1 MRFCGRYTKKK
12 IIRCCKKSYNK
23 IIKMSAEA
31 FFCQVHPIKAAQHKI
46 INIFFLDLKVNNS

>member
-1 MRFCGRYTKKK
+1 
-12 IIRCCKKSYNK
+12 
-23 IIKMSAEA
+23 MSAEA